1 MGTFEDDFMLPPES
15 SIQDAFD
22 GIEHWKRVI
31 PVGTKYNISMRGTS
45 AQLIAAWQVG
55 FIIPVNPLNPFDL
68 LDSFIE
74 TDKNV
79 VQMLIELTFTEM
91 TNVVRVHAFL
101 SGAIDRG
108 MGDYRSLR
116 THLSTGSGIPDREFD
131 KYLTEQTKKPT
142 PPTPPTPEPEP
153 RSLRGTLAGVQQDP
167 AQNCCPHCDSDI
179 SISGVIRPDGF
190 VVCPKCFKRFM
201 P

>member
-1 MGTFEDDFMLPPES
+1 MRYLGMFEEDFMLPPES

-31 PVGTKYNISMRGTS
+31 PVGTKYRISMGGIS
-45 AQLIAAWQVG
+45 AQLRADWQVG
-55 FIIPVNPLNPFDL
+55 FIIPHQPLNPFNL
-68 LDSFIE
+68 IDSFIE
-74 TDKNV
+74 TDKCV
-79 VQMLIELTFTEM
+79 VRMSIVLTFTEM
-91 TNVVRVHAFL
+91 TNGVRVHAFL

-116 THLSTGSGIPDREFD
+116 THLLTGSGIPDRAFD
-131 KYLTEQTKKPT
+131 MYLSEQTKKQT
-142 PPTPPTPEPEP
+142 TPEPEP
-153 RSLRGTLAGVQQDP
+153 RSLRGNVAG
-167 AQNCCPHCDSDI
+167 AHIHCPHCNSEI
-179 SISGVIRPDGF
+179 SISGVVRPDGF